1 LVQEYKSQR
10 KKLMKK
16 IALTVL
22 AIFLTISGVTLA
34 QQSGDQKKGS
44 SMNASMPEMM
54 KGNESGEGGIHGMGD
69 MSGMMGMM
77 KMMEQCNDMM
87 KSAQHNGE
95 KAKETQQK

>member
-1 LVQEYKSQR
+1 
-10 KKLMKK
+10 
-16 IALTVL
+16 
-22 AIFLTISGVTLA
+22 
-34 QQSGDQKKGS
+34 
-44 SMNASMPEMM
+44 MM

-95 KAKETQQK
+95 KAKGNSTEVTFVGAGAGAPAPSCGVRR